1 MFNTEGEF
9 DVTIVEAFI
18 GAPKFAFDPEKDA
31 AGNSFRQAIQVIG
44 DVIVKVKDETGNTGY
59 WNGELSN
66 RTGVGNFA
74 QNTKTQMT
82 LETLQK
88 IGFNVQNFD
97 QLMAQT
103 DDNMNL
109 PNLTG
114 LTCVAVV
121 EKVTTKKGKDFYNIK
136 YLNAS
141 GSGAKRISKKDF
153 LAAMQQ
159 GGFYKDHAPA
169 QAQTPGY
176 QAQPPQQAQGQPQ
189 YGYQQVQQ
197 APPPQAQVQPQV
209 QQNGQPAQ
217 GNPYNNGGGNP
228 YGNGGGNP
236 YQR

>member
-1 MFNTEGEF
+1 
-9 DVTIVEAFI
+9 
-18 GAPKFAFDPEKDA
+18 
-31 AGNSFRQAIQVIG
+31 
-44 DVIVKVKDETGNTGY
+44 
-59 WNGELSN
+59 
-66 RTGVGNFA
+66 
-74 QNTKTQMT
+74 QN
-82 LETLQK
+82 
-88 IGFNVQNFD
+88 VD

-114 LTCVAVV
+114 LACVAVV

-141 GSGAKRISKKDF
+141 GSGAKRISKQDF

-169 QAQTPGY
+169 QAQTPRY
-176 QAQPPQQAQGQPQ
+176 
-189 YGYQQVQQ
+189 Q

-209 QQNGQPAQ
+209 QQNRQPAQ

-228 YGNGGGNP
+228 Y
-236 YQR
+236 QR